1 MKRLQRPA
9 LFALLFVGLAM
20 ALWPAG
26 ERVYGWWSQ
35 QALHA
40 AWHGAARE
48 AQTREDTTNQEQAEK
63 TPVKN
68 VALTP
73 ATKPAINSTG
83 TPVKTTK
90 PLAARKAAAG
100 SGKVRNGIPGQKKK
114 PAAQSRRWV
123 PMRLRIPDINVDTI
137 VVQGISNA
145 MLRQGPGHDSS
156 SSLPGASGNCIIAA
170 HRNAYGWWFHGL
182 DKLEHGS
189 VIQIETP
196 RELFTYRVI
205 LKTIAEETDFS
216 WLQQTPTPRLTL
228 YTCTLPKSAQRV
240 LVAADLETRSPSY

>member
-20 ALWPAG
+20 VLWPAG

-35 QALHA
+35 QALYA
-40 AWHGAARE
+40 AWQGAARE
-48 AQTREDTTNQEQAEK
+48 AQTRVDTTNREQAEK

-73 ATKPAINSTG
+73 ATKPTINSPTV
-83 TPVKTTK
+83 PVKTSNL
-90 PLAARKAAAG
+90 LAVRKAAAG
-100 SGKVRNGIPGQKKK
+100 NDKSRSSQLGQQKK
-114 PAAQSRRWV
+114 PAAPSRRWV
-123 PMRLRIPDINVDTI
+123 PMRLRIPDIHVDAI
-137 VVQGISNA
+137 VVQGISSA
-145 MLRQGPGHDSS
+145 VLRRGPGHDPS

-196 RELFTYRVI
+196 RELFTYRVT
-205 LKTIAEETDFS
+205 LKTLVDETDPSF
-216 WLQQTPTPRLTL
+216 LQQTPTPRLTL
-228 YTCTLPKSAQRV
+228 YTCTLPKSEQRV
-240 LVAADLETRSPSY
+240 LVAADLETRGPSY